1 MKKTGKNVAILVTVV
16 LLALTAACVLTPEDI
31 TPEPAPTP
39 PIPPPGAELGVIEIR
54 VTDPPS
60 PEVISAKVYFSNIE
74 VHKVIGEEG
83 EWITIPIAMEPPRD
97 PPWFDLLEVI
107 DVEQVLG
114 TVTAEAGSYTQ
125 IRLDVTKVEVVTID
139 GDTILAEVPSDKLK
153 IVRPFD
159 VEGGV
164 TTILT
169 LDFDGDK
176 SVILRG
182 KKEALFKPVVRL
194 LIIKEK
200 VEEEEQEG
208 NESSE

>member
-1 MKKTGKNVAILVTVV
+1 MAILVTVV
-16 LLALTAACVLTPEDI
+16 LLALTTACVPAPEKI
-31 TPEPAPTP
+31 TPEPTPTP

-74 VHKVIGEEG
+74 AHKVTGEEG

-114 TVTAEAGSYTQ
+114 AVTAEAGSYTQ
-125 IRLDVTKVEVVTID
+125 IRLDVTKVEVVTVD
-139 GDTILAEVPSDKLK
+139 GDVLLAEVPSDKLK

-200 VEEEEQEG
+200 VEEEEEQEG